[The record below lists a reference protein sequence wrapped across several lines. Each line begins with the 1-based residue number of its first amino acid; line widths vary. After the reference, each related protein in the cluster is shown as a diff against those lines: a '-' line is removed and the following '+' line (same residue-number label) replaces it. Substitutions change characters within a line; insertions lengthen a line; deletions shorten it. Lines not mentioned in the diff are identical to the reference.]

1 MTPTLIKYI
10 ILYVLFIAGISIIA
24 EWISCS
30 FYTKKS
36 KRRVHFEDELNDYLD
51 NLKMQMQR
59 QYIQKV
65 DEFIE
70 GRRENF
76 TNDLASYQ
84 PVSYAENLDMEQ
96 AILAQLD
103 EKIRMSGGLQYSLD
117 NHSAGRKTIGQA
129 YSAIDN
135 DNQVITY
142 RNLSEKYKTTP
153 REVTFENSERTLAIP
168 RRNTYTI
175 DHKYN
180 FEPSTTV
187 EYPSKY
193 DPKFGR
199 APQNQSTFYDKKYD
213 VENYTVKANDSFSNN
228 YLLF

>member
-1 MTPTLIKYI
+1 MASSITIKYI
-10 ILYVLFIAGISIIA
+10 VLYVIFIVGISIIA
-24 EWISCS
+24 EWLSS
-30 FYTKKS
+30 RFKSKS
-36 KRRVHFEDELNDYLD
+36 KRKVHFEDELNDFLD

-65 DEFIE
+65 DEFIQ
-70 GRRENF
+70 GREHF
-76 TNDLASYQ
+76 SDYQ
-84 PVSYAENLDMEQ
+84 PVKYSENLDTEQ
-96 AILAQLD
+96 ALLAQLD
-103 EKIRMSGGLQYSLD
+103 EKIRMTGGLQYSLD
-117 NHSAGRKTIGQA
+117 NHAAGRKTIGQA
-129 YSAIDN
+129 YGIIDN
-135 DNQVITY
+135 DNVTY
-142 RNLSEKYKTTP
+142 TNLFEKYKTTP
-153 REVTFENSERTLAIP
+153 RQITFENSERNISIP

-193 DPKFGR
+193 NPSFGR

-213 VENYTVKANDSFSNN
+213 VENYTVKANDEYGTN

>member
-1 MTPTLIKYI
+1 MTSTFIKYI
-10 ILYVLFIAGISIIA
+10 ILYVLFIAGISIVA
-24 EWISCS
+24 EWLSS
-30 FYTKKS
+30 RFKKP
-36 KRRVHFEDELNDYLD
+36 KRKVHFEDELNDFLD

-65 DEFIE
+65 DEFIQ
-70 GRRENF
+70 GREHF
-76 TNDLASYQ
+76 TDYQ
-84 PVSYAENLDMEQ
+84 PVQYAENLDTEQ

-103 EKIRMSGGLQYSLD
+103 EKIRMTGGLQYSLD
-117 NHSAGRKTIGQA
+117 NHAAGRKTMGQA
-129 YSAIDN
+129 YAMIDN
-135 DNQVITY
+135 DNITY

-153 REVTFENSERTLAIP
+153 REITFDNAERKMNIP
-168 RRNTYTI
+168 RKDNYTI
-175 DHKYN
+175 DHKFN

-213 VENYTVKANDSFSNN
+213 VENYTVKANDSYSNN